1 MSDQSHN
8 TLSRLAT
15 QVQQLKTAETMLLT
29 GCTRHELAEALGVSV
44 KQAERIRD
52 LFTALGHPVSSSWT
66 PGSSEPAVFTL
77 AKKDR
82 MFR

>member
-1 MSDQSHN
+1 MSDDSHN

-15 QVQQLKTAETMLLT
+15 QVQQLKAAETMLLA
-29 GCTRHELAEALGVSV
+29 GCTRHQLADALGVSV

-52 LFTALGHPVSSSWT
+52 LFTALGHPVQSSWT
-66 PGSSEPAVFTL
+66 PGSHEPVLFTL
-77 AKKDR
+77 AKKNR

>member
-1 MSDQSHN
+1 MPDDSHN

-29 GCTRHELAEALGVSV
+29 GCTRHQLADALSVSV

-52 LFTALGHPVSSSWT
+52 LFTALGHPVTSSWT
-66 PGSSEPAVFTL
+66 PGSNDPAVFTL